1 VHLGDI
7 NEFLV
12 KLNRGPAATDAAIRE
27 TENQL
32 NAELPREYKGF
43 LRSSNGGD
51 GFVGKEYVI
60 LWRVDELPSMN
71 QLYEVQ
77 KYVPGLLVFG
87 SSGGGEAY
95 GFDTRVP
102 DWPIVRVPFFGMEWA
117 VAEPMGSSFSEFLGQ
132 LYETK

>member
-1 VHLGDI
+1 MHPGNM

-12 KLNRGPAATDAAIRE
+12 NLDRRPAATDAVIRA
-27 TENQL
+27 TEKQL

-51 GFVGKEYVI
+51 GFVGKKYVI
-60 LWRVDELPSMN
+60 LWSVDELPSMN
-71 QLYEVQ
+71 QSYEVQ

-95 GFDTRVP
+95 GFDTRFP
-102 DWPIVRVPFFGMEWA
+102 DWPIVQVPFVGMEWA
-117 VAEPMGSSFSEFLGQ
+117 VAEPMGSSFSEFLEQ
-132 LYETK
+132 LYKTK